1 MDPKRLGS
9 VPVVDTP
16 IRVVIVDDTVHV
28 RRMLRTML
36 ELDGFEVVGDVGT
49 GVEVIDLV
57 GGGLVADVVV
67 LDERMPDLDGIET
80 AKWVRAA
87 QPDLVVLLYTA
98 FPHKAL
104 ELAALEAGIAAV
116 LSKVDGLESLE
127 QEITCHCSTLR

>member
-1 MDPKRLGS
+1 MDRSALSSLPA
-9 VPVVDTP
+9 VEAP
-16 IRVVIVDDTVHV
+16 IRVLIVDDTVHV

-80 AKWVRAA
+80 ARRVRAT
-87 QPDLVVLLYTA
+87 QPDQVVLLYTA
-98 FPHKAL
+98 FPHEAL

-127 QEITCHCSTLR
+127 QEITRHCSTLL